1 MLAQEGF
8 AAAMAGC
15 RAPALDP
22 DDLAY
27 TRDVVAPLLDAS
39 DRATAIASLF
49 GDKAA
54 RDLGYP
60 PQGLSERAGFALALH
75 EARQA
80 LPCSV

>member
-1 MLAQEGF
+1 MTWWQLISTPTTS
-8 AAAMAGC
+8 AG
-15 RAPALDP
+15 RRRLRQVP
-22 DDLAY
+22 DG
-27 TRDVVAPLLDAS
+27 VVAPLLGAS

-80 LPCSV
+80 LPCTV